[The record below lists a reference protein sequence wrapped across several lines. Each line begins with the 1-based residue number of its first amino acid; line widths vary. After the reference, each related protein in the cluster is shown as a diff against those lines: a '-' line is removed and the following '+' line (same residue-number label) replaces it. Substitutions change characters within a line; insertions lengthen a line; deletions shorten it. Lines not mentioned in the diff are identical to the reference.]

1 MENLFI
7 LLLFLFITLALLVLI
22 LGRFANPMSDNQT
35 ASFSRWIIPLLFL
48 LLVIQIIRHY
58 FF

>member
-1 MENLFI
+1 MENLFT
-7 LLLFLFITLALLVLI
+7 LLFFLFATLALLVFI
-22 LGRFANPMSDNQT
+22 LGRFAKPMTDDRT

>member
-7 LLLFLFITLALLVLI
+7 LLFFLFITLASLVFI
-22 LGRFANPMSDNQT
+22 LERFAKPMTDNQT

-48 LLVIQIIRHY
+48 LLVIQIFRHY

>member
-1 MENLFI
+1 MENLFT
-7 LLLFLFITLALLVLI
+7 LLFFLFVTLALLVFI
-22 LGRFANPMSDNQT
+22 LGRFAQPVSDEQT
-35 ASFSRWIIPLLFL
+35 ARFSRWIIPLLFL

>member
-1 MENLFI
+1 MENLFT
-7 LLLFLFITLALLVLI
+7 LLFFLFVTLALLVFI
-22 LGRFANPMSDNQT
+22 LGRFARPMSDDQT